1 MSSTLPGIVFDL
13 DQTLL
18 DSSALADLR
27 DRRDWGMVGQRL
39 GEVVPFTP
47 AAGSVAPES
56 VPTALYDAGVPV
68 GVLTRSPRWYAEQL
82 IRRFGIRHTALI
94 TGSDGYL
101 PKPDTAA
108 LVAIARSMGVEAREI
123 VFVGDDAVD
132 HEAASVLQAMA
143 VGVNWAASPMPG
155 WTRFW
160 PDLAVADP
168 DLLLDIGND
177 LAALGDLVLAGVR
190 PRWHW
195 GTLLCP
201 AREVFCCGRYFQ
213 TTDIER
219 HRGHPL
225 TALTLRAKNEQ
236 AAAEEVGRL
245 MAHAAEAEHWRRQPP
260 TIVVS
265 VPPDPEAEWDRFEPV
280 RPLVA
285 QAFGAIDGAGV
296 LTMNNGVANYKAMPH
311 GARAAANRGRF
322 SASSQVSGQ
331 RVLVLDNV
339 WTSGATSEAC
349 AQALREAGAGAV
361 EVLALTL
368 TQTPRAEMCPRCQVN
383 RLCHKTSV
391 HGPFISCTDWRGCG
405 YKRNV

>member
-1 MSSTLPGIVFDL
+1 MSSTLPSIVFDL

-18 DSSALADLR
+18 DSSALAYLR
-27 DRRDWGMVGQRL
+27 DNRDWGALGRRL
-39 GEVVPFTP
+39 GEVVPFAP
-47 AAGSVAPES
+47 EAGSVAPES

-82 IRRFGIRHTALI
+82 IKRFGIRHTALI

-101 PKPDTAA
+101 PKPEPAA
-108 LVAIARSMGVEAREI
+108 LIAIARLMGMQAREI

-132 HEAASVLQAMA
+132 HEAASAVQAMA
-143 VGVNWAASPMPG
+143 VGVNWAAGPMPG

-160 PDLAVADP
+160 PDLAVVDP

-195 GTLLCP
+195 GTLLRP
-201 AREVFCCGRYFQ
+201 AQDVFCCGRYFQ

-225 TALTLRAKNEQ
+225 TALTLKAKNER

-245 MAHAAEAEHWRRQPP
+245 MAHAAEAEHWRRRPP
-260 TIVVS
+260 TMVVS
-265 VPPDPEAEWDRFEPV
+265 VPPDPEAEWDRFAPV

-296 LTMNNGVANYKAMPH
+296 LTMNSGVTNYKAMPH
-311 GARAAANRGRF
+311 SARAAANRGRF
-322 SASSQVSGQ
+322 CASSQVNG
-331 RVLVLDNV
+331 RHVLILDDV

-349 AQALREAGAGAV
+349 AHALHEAGAGKV
-361 EVLALTL
+361 EVLALSL
-368 TQTPRAEMCPRCQVN
+368 TQEPRAEMCPRCQVN
-383 RLCHKTSV
+383 RLCHKTGSR
-391 HGPFISCTDWRGCG
+391 GPFISCTDWNGCR
-405 YKRNV
+405 YARDL